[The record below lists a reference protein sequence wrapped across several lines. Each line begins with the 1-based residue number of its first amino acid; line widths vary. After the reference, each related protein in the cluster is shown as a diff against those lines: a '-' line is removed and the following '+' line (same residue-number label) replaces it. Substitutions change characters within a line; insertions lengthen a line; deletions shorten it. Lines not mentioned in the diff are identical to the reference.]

1 MIGVVCDDVTADVVY
16 DGVIAKGGDG
26 DISWLQ
32 GREMTVSQLQWR
44 WTIELGLKTAQSVL
58 VKNVKHVQ
66 ALTSVSVFNTIFKTR
81 SVKNKM

>member
-26 DISWLQ
+26 DIIWLQ

-58 VKNVKHVQ
+58 VKNVQ
-66 ALTSVSVFNTIFKTR
+66 TR
-81 SVKNKM
+81 ASAYLCICFQYHL